1 MVEIKELIVIL
12 SSYALG
18 CFTTGYYW
26 VRYQTG
32 GDIRESGSAAAGAQ
46 NAGRVLGV
54 SGFAITF
61 FGDFAKGV
69 LTVSIA
75 YYFGLTLTGVLL
87 AIHAVVA
94 GHIWPLQLGF
104 RGGKGIAT
112 AFGALLSLDPKLTA
126 ALVLIAAAGAGLCRK
141 ITPSGLLAV
150 TLSPVV
156 AAAMNRPPVS
166 VMALTT
172 LSIVIL
178 FAHRRNLHDIWKQ
191 MKSNTETSSS
201 LE

>member
-1 MVEIKELIVIL
+1 MVEIKEIVVIL
-12 SSYALG
+12 TSYALG

-26 VRYQTG
+26 VRHRTG
-32 GDIRESGSAAAGAQ
+32 SDIRESGSAAAGAR

-69 LTVSIA
+69 LTVLIA
-75 YYFGLTLTGVLL
+75 HYFGLTLTGVFL

-112 AFGALLSLDPKLTA
+112 AFGALLSLDPKLAA

-141 ITPSGLLAV
+141 FTPSGLLAIS
-150 TLSPVV
+150 LSPIV
-156 AAAMNRPPVS
+156 AAAMNRPPAS
-166 VMALTT
+166 VLALTT
-172 LSIVIL
+172 LSIMIL
-178 FAHRRNLHDIWKQ
+178 FAHRRNLHDIWNQ
-191 MKSNTETSSS
+191 MRPNTETSTG